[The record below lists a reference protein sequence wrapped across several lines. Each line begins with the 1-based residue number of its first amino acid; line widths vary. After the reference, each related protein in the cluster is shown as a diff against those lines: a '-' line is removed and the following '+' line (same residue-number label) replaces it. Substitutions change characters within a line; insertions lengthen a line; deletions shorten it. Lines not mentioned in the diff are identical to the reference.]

1 MFRGLALDI
10 ENRGATETNIKE
22 RMVPTYISFHHPQT
36 HTRTTFAWG
45 IEERVNTEWAGVQFQ
60 VCICICFLDD
70 TILTQEPDW
79 NRWSSSSSR
88 GQKWRSSGIFVLS
101 PTPLPSII
109 DASACPFIL
118 GSILSFVFYE
128 GGIVMCFGLSTS
140 VHLRVVKLCAKSIP
154 HICHFFYTS
163 KIFGE

>member
-1 MFRGLALDI
+1 MFRGLAPDI

-22 RMVPTYISFHHPQT
+22 RMVPTYISFHHPQSGFT
-36 HTRTTFAWG
+36 G
-45 IEERVNTEWAGVQFQ
+45 IEERGHWAGFQFQ
-60 VCICICFLDD
+60 VCICICILDD

-118 GSILSFVFYE
+118 CSILLFVCYE
-128 GGIVMCFGLSTS
+128 GGIVMCFELSTS
-140 VHLRVVKLCAKSIP
+140 VHLRIVKLCAKS
-154 HICHFFYTS
+154 
-163 KIFGE
+163 

>member
-1 MFRGLALDI
+1 MFRGLAPDI

-36 HTRTTFAWG
+36 GFTG
-45 IEERVNTEWAGVQFQ
+45 IEERGHRAGFQFQ
-60 VCICICFLDD
+60 VCFCICILDD

-79 NRWSSSSSR
+79 NRWSSNSSR

-109 DASACPFIL
+109 DASACPFICTL
-118 GSILSFVFYE
+118 FDFV
-128 GGIVMCFGLSTS
+128 VCM
-140 VHLRVVKLCAKSIP
+140 LRRGHSNVFWAL
-154 HICHFFYTS
+154 HIS
-163 KIFGE
+163 AS